1 MIFLTKQEVSDLL
14 CNNTKYYRSFR
25 EGDMIARK
33 IKSIADY
40 HSIILQDSCDFS
52 DYEKEI
58 LRESAKK
65 ADEILARIN
74 IPGFDGDKASK
85 MRWKIGCMSSSR
97 YEGGYP
103 HTVKSTIILFKDILR
118 GAKSKSKSKSTKTKS
133 KKSKIVQ
140 LLIHEKVHIYQRK
153 YKKDME
159 TYLSH
164 HHFVPISSRQNG
176 RANPDLDD
184 MVYYNQKNGKIYESN
199 YRRKRPKSVT
209 DVKNK
214 KYEHPYEE
222 MAYRIEKM

>member
-1 MIFLTKQEVSDLL
+1 MIFLTKREVSDIL

-33 IKSIADY
+33 IKSISDY
-40 HSIILQDSCDFS
+40 HSIILQDSCEFS
-52 DYEKEI
+52 DQEKEI

-65 ADEILARIN
+65 ADEILSRIE
-74 IPGFDGDKASK
+74 IPGFDGEKASK
-85 MRWKIGCMSSSR
+85 MRWKIGCISGIR
-97 YEGGYP
+97 YEGGHP
-103 HTVKSTIILFKDILR
+103 HTVGGSIILFKDIFK
-118 GAKSKSKSKSTKTKS
+118 GVNTKKSKSK
-133 KKSKIVQ
+133 KIVQ
-140 LLIHEKVHIYQRK
+140 LLIHEKVHLYQRK

-159 TYLSH
+159 IYLSH
-164 HHFVPISSRQNG
+164 HHFVAISSRQNG

-184 MVYYNQKNGKIYESN
+184 MVYYNKENGKIYESN
-199 YRRKRPKSVT
+199 YRRKRPKSVG

>member
-1 MIFLTKQEVSDLL
+1 MIFLTKREVSDLL

-33 IKSIADY
+33 IKTIADY
-40 HSIILQDSCDFS
+40 HSIILQDSCEFS
-52 DYEKEI
+52 DQEKEI

-65 ADEILARIN
+65 ADEILSRIE
-74 IPGFDGDKASK
+74 IPGFEGEKASK
-85 MRWKIGCMSSSR
+85 MRWKIGCMSGRR
-97 YEGGYP
+97 YEGGHP
-103 HTVKSTIILFKDILR
+103 HTVKGSIILFKDIFK
-118 GAKSKSKSKSTKTKS
+118 GVKGIKDKQIK
-133 KKSKIVQ
+133 KIVQ
-140 LLIHEKVHIYQRK
+140 LLIHEKVHVYQRK

-159 TYLSH
+159 AYLSH
-164 HHFVPISSRQNG
+164 HHFVAISSRQNG

-199 YRRKRPKSVT
+199 YRRKRPKSVG

-222 MAYRIEKM
+222 MAYLIEKM

>member
-33 IKSIADY
+33 IKTIADY
-40 HSIILQDSCDFS
+40 HSIILQDSCEFS
-52 DYEKEI
+52 DQEKEI

-65 ADEILARIN
+65 ADEILARID
-74 IPGFDGDKASK
+74 IPGFDGEKASK
-85 MRWKIGCMSSSR
+85 MCWKIGCMSGRR

-103 HTVKSTIILFKDILR
+103 HTVKSSIILFKDILR
-118 GAKSKSKSKSTKTKS
+118 GAKTKKSKSK
-133 KKSKIVQ
+133 KIVQ
-140 LLIHEKVHIYQRK
+140 LLIHEKVHLYQRK

-184 MVYYNQKNGKIYESN
+184 MVYYNQENKKVYESN
-199 YRRKRPKSVT
+199 YRRKRPKSVS